1 MSGTIR
7 RSPSHFFEIPDI
19 TMFTEGNTF
28 TGSENTFNFRIK
40 PEEEALR
47 SYLWYGMK
55 CFESSEI
62 LDEYDAEKNA
72 DGLHALAEH
81 IDLMYEEYREKV
93 ASGEVKGRR
102 TYMNGQEKGII
113 TADTGE
119 KE

>member
-1 MSGTIR
+1 
-7 RSPSHFFEIPDI
+7 
-19 TMFTEGNTF
+19 MFTEGNTF

-40 PEEEALR
+40 PEEENLR
-47 SYLWYGMK
+47 SYIWYGMK

-81 IDLMYEEYREKV
+81 IDSKYEEYRRKI
-93 ASGEVKGRR
+93 ASGEVTGRR
-102 TYMNGQEKGII
+102 TYMNDHER
-113 TADTGE
+113 TALSDAAVE